1 MIEFWF
7 AIRARAYYREVEA
20 EADLKIT
27 ALTKYNIATKST
39 LVILKYRSF
48 NDLPDRLKREQVK
61 KLREFVEQRSTAMV
75 ASNPFAISLLL
86 FNSSVQWY
94 RRAARDPRDAVRLEE
109 EKAHENAMKGED
121 EREDIDLRRL
131 HLTIRSLDQDK
142 VQLSFILGVIARLR
156 KQQDMFYTIV
166 YNQLDPM
173 HRDGLYLRVDE
184 EFDRLE
190 NQIKYFRSSIEDVSN
205 RAERLLNLV
214 RLSSF
219 SPFLVQKNVVMLI
232 YSRSSSVFRPRKTL
246 GGVKE
251 LGCSRCTTVRL

>member
-1 MIEFWF
+1 MLVEFWF

-27 ALTKYNIATKST
+27 ALTKYNIATHST

-61 KLREFVEQRSTAMV
+61 KLREFVDQTSTAMV

-121 EREDIDLRRL
+121 EREEIDLRQL

-156 KQQDMFYTIV
+156 KQQDIFYSIV
-166 YNQLDPM
+166 YKQPDPVQ
-173 HRDGLYLRVDE
+173 RDGLYLRVDE

-214 RLSSF
+214 WHHNF
-219 SPFLVQKNVVMLI
+219 K
-232 YSRSSSVFRPRKTL
+232 
-246 GGVKE
+246 
-251 LGCSRCTTVRL
+251 